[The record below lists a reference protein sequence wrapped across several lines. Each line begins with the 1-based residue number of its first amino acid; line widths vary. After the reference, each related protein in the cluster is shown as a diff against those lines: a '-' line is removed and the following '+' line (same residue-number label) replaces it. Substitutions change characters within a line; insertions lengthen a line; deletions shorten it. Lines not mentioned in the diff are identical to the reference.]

1 MNIIF
6 PAVEIKKTSQYLKT
20 VNAVS
25 DCLKG
30 LPLSAEQ
37 NNTLVG
43 LMVKSH
49 QQGVQ
54 DAFRQGFELAFE
66 MITEQTKGG
75 AQL

>member
-1 MNIIF
+1 MDILF
-6 PAVEIKKTSQYLKT
+6 PAVEIEKTPQYMQT

-25 DCLKG
+25 DYLKD

-37 NNTLVG
+37 NNTLID

-54 DAFRQGFELAFE
+54 DAFKQGFELAFE
-66 MITEQTKGG
+66 MITGQTKGG
-75 AQL
+75 TQS